1 MIQLDNEW
9 RIRPDSR
16 QWTLEKFSG
25 RKDTEGEE
33 VWIPK
38 GYYVILS
45 QALQSY
51 VDKSLKGCRTVDG
64 LLKKLNALEKELE
77 ETYPDRLTKP
87 VQPEDPEP
95 ADDEDFLD

>member
-25 RKDTEGEE
+25 RKDTDGEE

-38 GYYVILS
+38 GYYGILS
-45 QALQSY
+45 YALQAY

-64 LLKKLNALEKELE
+64 LLKKLNALDKKLE
-77 ETYPDRLTKP
+77 EVYPDRLEKT
-87 VQPEDPEP
+87 VQPE
-95 ADDEDFLD
+95 ADEEFLD